1 MPQDVVDDIAR
12 DIPRALR
19 VAEAAA
25 ASVGAYLLEGF
36 RAVTAVRLK
45 GPIDL
50 VTEYDVEA
58 ERRLRAALSEALPY
72 RVVGE
77 EAGQS
82 GDSGAGAVWYV
93 DPIDGTTNF
102 AHGHPFFCISLG
114 LYSEEGVGLGGV
126 IHAPALGVT
135 WVGGRG
141 QGVRRNGAPV
151 SVSAHRTLNE
161 SVCATGFPYDRRE
174 AVDDNLREFGAVLKR
189 VRGIRRC
196 GSAALDL
203 ALVAD
208 GTYDAYWEQR
218 LAVWD
223 MAAGAALVEA
233 AGGQLSDYDGG
244 PADVREGRVVATNGV
259 VHDELIT
266 LLGEARRTLP

>member
-1 MPQDVVDDIAR
+1 MPHDIE
-12 DIPRALR
+12 RALR

-25 ASVGAYLLEGF
+25 AAVGPYLLEGF
-36 RAVTAVRLK
+36 RAATAVRLK

-58 ERRLRAALSEALPY
+58 ERRLRAALRAALPY
-72 RVVGE
+72 RIVGE
-77 EAGQS
+77 EGGES
-82 GDSGAGAVWYV
+82 GGELGGPVWYV

-114 LYSEEGVGLGGV
+114 LYTDDGQGLAGVV
-126 IHAPALGVT
+126 HAPALGVT
-135 WVGGRG
+135 WVGARG
-141 QGVRRNGAPV
+141 MGVSRNGLPAHV
-151 SVSAHRTLNE
+151 STRATLE
-161 SVCATGFPYDRRE
+161 QALCATGFPYDRRE
-174 AVDDNLREFGAVLKR
+174 AADDNLRELGAVLKK

-218 LAVWD
+218 LGVWD
-223 MAAGAALVEA
+223 MAAGAVLVDA
-233 AGGQLSDYDGG
+233 AGGRLSDYDGG
-244 PADVREGRVVATNGV
+244 PADVREGRLVASNGH
-259 VHDELIT
+259 VHDA
-266 LLGEARRTLP
+266 LLGLLSQARAGL

>member
-1 MPQDVVDDIAR
+1 MPHDIE
-12 DIPRALR
+12 RAMR

-25 ASVGAYLLEGF
+25 TAVGPYLLQGF
-36 RAVTAVRLK
+36 RAATAFELK

-58 ERRLRAALSEALPY
+58 ERRLRAALTDALPY

-77 EAGQS
+77 EAGAS
-82 GDSGAGAVWYV
+82 GDAAGGAVWYV

-102 AHGHPFFCISLG
+102 AHGHPFFCVSLG
-114 LYSEEGVGLGGV
+114 LYSEEGVGLAGV
-126 IHAPALGVT
+126 VHAPALGVT

-141 QGVRRNGAPV
+141 LGVTRNGVTVRV
-151 SVSAHRTLNE
+151 SERGTLNE
-161 SVCATGFPYDRRE
+161 ALCATGFPYDRRE
-174 AVDDNLREFGAVLKR
+174 AVDDNLREFGAVLKQ

-218 LAVWD
+218 LGVWD
-223 MAAGAALVEA
+223 MAGGALLVEA
-233 AGGQLSDYDGG
+233 AGGRLSDYDGS
-244 PADVREGRVVATNGV
+244 PADVREGRVVATNGR
-259 VHDELIT
+259 VHDA
-266 LLGEARRTLP
+266 LLAVLADARRELG